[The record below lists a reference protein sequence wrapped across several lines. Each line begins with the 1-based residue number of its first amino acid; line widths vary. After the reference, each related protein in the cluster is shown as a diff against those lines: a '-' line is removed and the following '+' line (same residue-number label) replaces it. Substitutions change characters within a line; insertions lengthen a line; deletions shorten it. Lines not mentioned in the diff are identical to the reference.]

1 MVKAKVTSML
11 DTSFQWA
18 RIRVLFKQKL
28 QRFSRLKSISISVAL
43 VTRRQMKQHS
53 TNNYL
58 KSQRPPVF
66 VHPLLYLRTP
76 PTGFLHT
83 PCQNYT
89 RIREHLTRIP
99 ELTRHSQRQHL
110 LGNRLQPIFRSYSPH
125 SRQYSYLHTNITIL
139 NDLNGRLTLFR
150 QVFTLE

>member
-58 KSQRPPVF
+58 KSQN
-66 VHPLLYLRTP
+66 
-76 PTGFLHT
+76 TG
-83 PCQNYT
+83 
-89 RIREHLTRIP
+89 I
-99 ELTRHSQRQHL
+99 S
-110 LGNRLQPIFRSYSPH
+110 G
-125 SRQYSYLHTNITIL
+125 
-139 NDLNGRLTLFR
+139 LFS
-150 QVFTLE
+150 F